1 MATFL
6 DSFKNRAICVPLI
19 QRDYVQSLSTAIIES
34 FVDQLIDVLSDS
46 SCQKYMNLNY
56 IYGIDHPHAG
66 FDEFEPVDGQQRLTT
81 LWLFCL
87 YLSRHLN
94 LSDYGATFSVKII
107 YESREYADSFCAEI
121 VKHKSWAKFTD
132 NFEESI
138 TNQNWFVP
146 DWEKD
151 TSVIAMIKA
160 LAVISRKLNRLDEQT
175 LKNIWERLNSAD
187 CPVTFSFFPTDTLGD
202 DIYIKM
208 NGRGRSLTAFE
219 NLKSWLDE
227 KLTGFLPD
235 RSRQSDCRNGCS
247 ERFSQKW
254 KDEMDNAWT
263 NLFWS
268 NRVTGSYEIDD
279 MQLRLFYNMVCLYW
293 NFEDRNQILPPDCDI
308 EELAILLN
316 LNVAEADR
324 QSVTEAILNKIVKA
338 SNYALPLYIL
348 DKINLCPLKFFLW
361 YRKVLNGLC
370 AINPAMKEISDSEIY
385 FWGKSHDEE
394 TGESRT
400 LLYQIMMSESG
411 QERVSMEKLA
421 ISYALCKFACFHNQ
435 TRTSLPDWLYRCRNL
450 ILNNS
455 FSSENFSK
463 ALRSVSSLFDDC
475 MKFEIDI
482 LLKQDNFRL
491 NYFTEKYIR
500 LEKYKSEILTSGNG
514 ELSSAMRNL
523 ENMPFFVGSVL
534 CLPILISSEEAIEN
548 PAKFIKICHILSSVL
563 NEDGPKY
570 EDKFRRAL
578 LYFSEPAVG
587 YGGWEGKLWSFL
599 KGKGDWQWFFNDTET
614 DEIIK
619 ASNRKALK
627 DIVEYLLQSETDDYD
642 QCLKDLI
649 SIFSNVHDKYPVL
662 NSDDWR
668 YPFVYNAKVLGFMR
682 DKCCRRKLP
691 YNIVLS
697 KSTVIRTNSDHFS
710 LQTYLLYREYKD
722 GVLPLG
728 DGWTIDRYM
737 RENSCAEFKKGDLKI
752 TVEFM
757 SDQNKVNAFSI
768 RIFSVKQENGI
779 QNIGDACFK
788 PVIDYLSPEQYSFDE
803 HDGIRLNN
811 LAHEQVVKHLAAL
824 MDSF

>member
-94 LSDYGATFSVKII
+94 RSDYEATFSVKII

-121 VKHKSWAKFTD
+121 VKHKSWAQFTD

-175 LKNIWERLNSAD
+175 LKNIWERLNSED

-421 ISYALCKFACFHNQ
+421 LSYALCKYACFHNH
-435 TRTSLPDWLYRCRNL
+435 TATSLSDWLYRCRNL

-455 FSSENFSK
+455 FRSENFSK

-614 DEIIK
+614 DAEIK

-627 DIVEYLLQSETDDYD
+627 GIVEYLLQSETDNYE
-642 QCLKDLI
+642 QCVNDLI
-649 SIFSNVHDKYPVL
+649 SIVSNVHDKYPVL
-662 NSDDWR
+662 ESDDWR

-682 DKCCRRKLP
+682 DKCFRRIP
-691 YNIVLS
+691 PCDMVLS
-697 KSTVIRTNSDHFS
+697 KSTVLRSNADHVT
-710 LQTYLLYREYKD
+710 LQTYLLYQEYKD
-722 GVLPLG
+722 GVWHLG
-728 DGWTIDRYM
+728 DGWKIELYP
-737 RENSCAEFKKGDLKI
+737 RENSCVVFGKGDLKI

-757 SDQNKVNAFSI
+757 IDQNKVNAFSI

-824 MDSF
+824 MDSL